1 MRGRGEG
8 ERNSSLIFGYCLYQY
23 GKLEN
28 AAISVVLHVTW
39 LLTDRISSAPG
50 EYWLLFNQI
59 KGVAL

>member
-23 GKLEN
+23 GKLES
-28 AAISVVLHVTW
+28 AAISVLLHQEAII
-39 LLTDRISSAPG
+39 DG
-50 EYWLLFNQI
+50 LLFTCNMAV